1 MKAGYKLLIA
11 IAICI
16 VALAAAIGI
25 GSVSIGP
32 GEIINIMGNK
42 LFGTPLSSEIS
53 SLTADILWKIRL
65 PRAIMAFLV
74 GGALAVSGTVMQS
87 VLRNPLASSYT
98 LGVSSGASLG
108 AAIVILAG
116 GTMTFLGMFTLP
128 LVGFVFGLAT
138 VFLAMGFAAKLDR
151 NMENHTIILVGMV
164 LSLFVNAILTM
175 ITALSQEHLQQL
187 IFWQMGSFSS
197 MDWSQVAIVLGVL
210 LVCMVVLM
218 RYTQEM
224 DIMTFGEE
232 QALSAGVELK
242 KVKFLLIATS
252 ALLTGTAVAFVGT
265 IGFIDLIAPHVVR
278 KVFGSS
284 HRWLVP
290 ISAVFGGIFMVI
302 ADLLS
307 RTVLAPQELPVG
319 AVTALVGAPFFAYV
333 YFKKKKKAV

>member
-53 SLTADILWKIRL
+53 GLTADILWKIRL

-74 GGALAVSGTVMQS
+74 GGALAASGTVMQS

-242 KVKFLLIATS
+242 KVKFLLIAIS

-290 ISAVFGGIFMVI
+290 ISAVFGGVFMVI

>member
-53 SLTADILWKIRL
+53 GLTADILWKIRL

-74 GGALAVSGTVMQS
+74 GGALAASGTVMQS

-151 NMENHTIILVGMV
+151 NMENNTIILVGMV

-242 KVKFLLIATS
+242 KVKFLLIAIS

-290 ISAVFGGIFMVI
+290 LSAVFGGIFMVI

-319 AVTALVGAPFFAYV
+319 AVTALIGAPFFAYV

>member
-1 MKAGYKLLIA
+1 MIHAQLVRKEQLHAMAKLHM
-11 IAICI
+11 
-16 VALAAAIGI
+16 LASFFTAHTYYWGDVHIQ
-25 GSVSIGP
+25 
-32 GEIINIMGNK
+32 N
-42 LFGTPLSSEIS
+42 FGRERASQIS
-53 SLTADILWKIRL
+53 
-65 PRAIMAFLV
+65 P
-74 GGALAVSGTVMQS
+74 AVSAIEEGVAYTFHQDTPVIMPNMLETLWCATNRKTKS
-87 VLRNPLASSYT
+87 GIT
-98 LGVSSGASLG
+98 LGEDQQISVYDALKGITINGAYQYFEEDTKGSIKQG
-108 AAIVILAG
+108 KMCIR
-116 GTMTFLGMFTLP
+116 
-128 LVGFVFGLAT
+128 
-138 VFLAMGFAAKLDR
+138 DR
-151 NMENHTIILVGMV
+151 
-164 LSLFVNAILTM
+164 
-175 ITALSQEHLQQL
+175 
-187 IFWQMGSFSS
+187 
-197 MDWSQVAIVLGVL
+197 AIVLGVL